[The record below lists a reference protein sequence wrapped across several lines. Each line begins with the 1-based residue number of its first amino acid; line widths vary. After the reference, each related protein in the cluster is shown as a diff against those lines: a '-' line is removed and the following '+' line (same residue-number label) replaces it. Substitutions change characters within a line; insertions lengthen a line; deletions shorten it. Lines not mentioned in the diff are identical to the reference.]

1 MTANGY
7 LQTTAKLASALR
19 SWAAKTRPINRGDYF
34 RVQGIDLSN
43 RIMGMDDLFFVD
55 KHDHFRP
62 SPGSELRLMNQEM
75 LDTST
80 LRNSFFPQVLQS
92 HSRVL
97 DLALKLTFR
106 GRFQILVYQSRLG
119 EPPIPLAERIFASE
133 ETATVRLDLGS
144 VQNLPRNV
152 RLFWVARALNDAC
165 ELMSVTWEALAPATT
180 EGRMV
185 VLIRTFGRTHD
196 VQNLLDQFQDQ
207 AAQGGYS
214 DVLANIF
221 FLIYDS
227 STGLD
232 ATSYADLAGSDLLNT
247 FVMSGPNLGG
257 GGNMSVEL
265 LALQQAV
272 KDSGVIINELVLT
285 DDDIDVSVESLSRN
299 WGTTL
304 FRRDNAFH
312 TLPVFMKSEPRRV
325 WEDGGFW
332 GRYTPGSPRGKRTA
346 IAPRLLRHSRIFKGS
361 DHLDEMARLHH
372 AEYSTFIFLSM
383 PYVRLSEIGLP
394 IAFFLRGDDIEFNLR
409 HAAAGGV
416 TVSNPNMC
424 AWHEPAHSY
433 AQEYMSIAHGV
444 IINMAY
450 GQDKPDDLVAFFHAR
465 AGAHMSISDVAGLT
479 VYAEVLA
486 DLVAGDRLMAAN
498 FAPHYLSMI
507 ARFKSF
513 DAAYSTMPDEL
524 IDTLR
529 EASRREGKLTHVVP
543 FLYMQAHGGEMPLD
557 LDRVVLWNPHTEKR
571 YVYDPSEA
579 DRLATLSTVAARLYA
594 ALSAFTQRY
603 DELRA
608 IYRARMAETSAPAF
622 WQAEADAGQFG
633 VLYG

>member
-7 LQTTAKLASALR
+7 SQTTDALAAALG
-19 SWAAKTRPINRGDYF
+19 SWAAKTKPLKKGDYF
-34 RVQGIDLSN
+34 RVQGLDLSN
-43 RIMGMDDLFFVD
+43 RIMGLDDLFFVD

-62 SPGSELRLMNQEM
+62 RPGTELRLLNQEM
-75 LDTST
+75 LDTSA

-97 DLALKLTFR
+97 DISLNLAFR

-119 EPPIPLAERIFASE
+119 EPPTPLAERIIASDE
-133 ETATVRLDLGS
+133 PDTIRIDLGS

-165 ELMSVTWEALAPATT
+165 ELMNVTWEARAPATI

-196 VQNLLDQFQDQ
+196 VQNLLSQFQDQ
-207 AAQGGYS
+207 AARRDYS
-214 DVLANIF
+214 DVMSNLF
-221 FLIYDS
+221 FLVYDS

-232 ATSYADLAGSDLLNT
+232 ATSYSELAGHDLLNT

-265 LALQQAV
+265 LALQQAIKV
-272 KDSGVIINELVLT
+272 SGVVVNELVLT

-304 FRRDNAFH
+304 FRKDNAFH

-332 GRYTPGSPRGKRTA
+332 GRYTPGSPRGQRTA
-346 IAPRLLRHSRIFKGS
+346 IAPRLLRHNRIFKGF

-372 AEYSTFIFLSM
+372 AEYSTFIFLSL
-383 PYVRLSEIGLP
+383 PYARLGEIGLP

-433 AQEYMSIAHGV
+433 AQEYMSIAHGI

-450 GQDKPDDLVAFFHAR
+450 GQDKPDDLAAFFHAR

-486 DLVAGDRLMAAN
+486 DLVAGDRLMAPN
-498 FAPHYLSMI
+498 FTPHYLSMI
-507 ARFKSF
+507 TRFKSF

-524 IDTLR
+524 VDTLR
-529 EASRREGKLTHVVP
+529 EASQREGKLTQVVP
-543 FLYMQAHGGEMPLD
+543 FLYMHAHGGEMALD

-594 ALSAFTQRY
+594 GLSTFTQRY
-603 DELRA
+603 EELRVH
-608 IYRARMAETSAPAF
+608 YRARMTETSAAPF
-622 WQAEADAGQFG
+622 WQAEADAGEFG